1 MHETLSRDFAK
12 NELGQADT
20 VTRKNK
26 TPIAVTNA
34 QNSSFLQY
42 RSCCMRKLR
51 FLPFVI
57 ALLVQITAFCQTTS
71 LTAKFEQYLKPYVDS
86 RSFSGQI
93 LISQKGK
100 ILFSKAYGLANVE
113 FNVANDVNTEF
124 HIMSVTKSFNAA
136 AILILEQRGQ
146 LTTEDPV
153 SKYVP
158 DYPLGNKITI
168 HHLLSHTSG
177 IPDIND
183 LPEYKVAKLQHQ
195 TPATLMELY
204 KNKPLE
210 FQPGE
215 KYQYS
220 NSNYSLLAF
229 IIEQISKKTFG
240 DFIKENIFIP
250 VGMEHT
256 YHHDDMSQ
264 VIPKLADGYVP
275 DGHFGLQKTPY
286 LDWTS
291 KTGSGTVIS
300 TAEDLNKWNVAL
312 LGTSI
317 LSETSKKKMFTEY
330 KQAGYGWYLGKQN
343 DRAYIFMNG
352 LTSGFSAHIGR
363 YPEDEVCVIVLS
375 NYFVYISKQMAID
388 LAAIVFNKP
397 VDVPAFTRKLTDDES
412 KQIVGSYKFGKDFYK
427 PDYVL
432 EVKTDGDKVVANYG
446 ELIPNKPFEFLERPY
461 GGKVKFMKD
470 AAGKVN
476 AVTIDGKKGEKLD

>member
-1 MHETLSRDFAK
+1 MTKILFWLSSV
-12 NELGQADT
+12 L
-20 VTRKNK
+20 
-26 TPIAVTNA
+26 
-34 QNSSFLQY
+34 
-42 RSCCMRKLR
+42 
-51 FLPFVI
+51 
-57 ALLVQITAFCQTTS
+57 LLVHATGLCQTKEQ
-71 LTAKFEQYLKPYVDS
+71 TAKFEQYLKPYVDS

-100 ILFSKAYGLANVE
+100 ILFSKAYGFANLE
-113 FNVANDVNTEF
+113 FNVPNDVNTEF
-124 HIMSVTKSFNAA
+124 HIMSVTKSFTAA
-136 AILILEQRGQ
+136 SILILEQRGL

-153 SKYVP
+153 SKFIP
-158 DYPLGNKITI
+158 DYPFGNKITL

-183 LPEYKVAKLQHQ
+183 LPEYKIAKLQHQ
-195 TPATLMELY
+195 TPATLIELY

-215 KYQYS
+215 DYHYS

-229 IIEQISKKTFG
+229 IIELLSKKTFG
-240 DFIKENIFIP
+240 EFLKENIFIP
-250 VGMEHT
+250 LQMTHT
-256 YHHDDMSQ
+256 LHHDDMSQ
-264 VIPKLADGYVP
+264 VIPKLAEGYVP
-275 DGHFGLQKTPY
+275 DGNFGLIKTPY

-291 KTGSGTVIS
+291 KAGGGNVIS

-317 LSETSKKKMFTEY
+317 LSEKSKKKMFTEY

-343 DRAYIFMNG
+343 DRDYIFMNG

-397 VDVPAFTRKLTDDES
+397 VEVPAYNRRLTDEES
-412 KQIVGSYKFGKDFYK
+412 SQIVGRYKFGKDFYK

-432 EVKTDGDKVVANYG
+432 EVKVEDGNLVANYG

-461 GGKVKFMKD
+461 GGKVKFIKD
-470 AAGKVN
+470 ASGKVN
-476 AVTIDGKKGEKLD
+476 AVMIDGKKADKLE

>member
-1 MHETLSRDFAK
+1 MSRIIYFLLPILFLAQHVVLSQSK
-12 NELGQADT
+12 EQ
-20 VTRKNK
+20 
-26 TPIAVTNA
+26 
-34 QNSSFLQY
+34 
-42 RSCCMRKLR
+42 
-51 FLPFVI
+51 
-57 ALLVQITAFCQTTS
+57 
-71 LTAKFEQYLKPYVDS
+71 TAKFEQYLKPYVDS

-100 ILFSKAYGLANVE
+100 ILFNKAYGYANLE
-113 FNVANDVNTEF
+113 FSVPNDVNTEF
-124 HIMSVTKSFNAA
+124 HIMSITKSFTAA
-136 AILILEQRGQ
+136 AILILEQREL

-158 DYPLGNKITI
+158 DYPQGNKITI

-183 LPEYKVAKLQHQ
+183 LPEYKIGKLQHQ
-195 TPATLMELY
+195 TPATLMEMY

-215 KYQYS
+215 DYQYS
-220 NSNYSLLAF
+220 NSNYSFLAF
-229 IIEQISKKTFG
+229 IVERLSKKTFG
-240 DFIKENIFIP
+240 EFLKENIFIP
-250 VGMEHT
+250 VGMTHT
-256 YHHDDMSQ
+256 LHHDDMSQ

-317 LSETSKKKMFTEY
+317 LSDASKKKMFTEY

-343 DRAYIFMNG
+343 DRNYIFMNG

-363 YPEDEVCVIVLS
+363 YPEEEVCVIVLS
-375 NYFVYISKQMAID
+375 NYFVYISKQMALD
-388 LAAIVFNKP
+388 LAGIVFNKP
-397 VDVPAFTRKLTDDES
+397 VDVPAFSRKLTDDES
-412 KQIVGSYKFGKDFYK
+412 KQIVGRYQFGKDFYK
-427 PDYVL
+427 KDYVL
-432 EVKTDGDKVVANYG
+432 EVKIDEGKVVANYG
-446 ELIPNKPFEFLERPY
+446 EFIPNKPFEFLERPY
-461 GGKVKFMKD
+461 GGKVKFVKD
-470 AAGKVN
+470 ASGRVD
-476 AVTIDGKKGEKLD
+476 AVTIDGVRGEKLE

>member
-1 MHETLSRDFAK
+1 M
-12 NELGQADT
+12 
-20 VTRKNK
+20 TRIFCLLF
-26 TPIAVTNA
+26 PI
-34 QNSSFLQY
+34 
-42 RSCCMRKLR
+42 
-51 FLPFVI
+51 
-57 ALLVQITAFCQTTS
+57 LLLTQRTAFSQTKEQ
-71 LTAKFEQYLKPYVDS
+71 TAKFEQYLKPYVDS

-100 ILFSKAYGLANVE
+100 ILFSKAYGYANLE
-113 FNVANDVNTEF
+113 FNVPNDVTTEF
-124 HIMSVTKSFNAA
+124 HVMSVTKAFTAA
-136 AILILEQRGQ
+136 AILILEQRGL

-183 LPEYKVAKLQHQ
+183 LPEYKVGKLQHQ
-195 TPATLMELY
+195 TPATLLEMY

-210 FQPGE
+210 FLPGE
-215 KYQYS
+215 NYQYS
-220 NSNYSLLAF
+220 NSNFSFLAF
-229 IIEQISKKTFG
+229 IVEQVSRKNFG
-240 DFIKENIFIP
+240 ELLKENIFTP
-250 VGMEHT
+250 LGMNHT
-256 YHHDDMSQ
+256 FHHDDMSQ

-275 DGHFGLQKTPY
+275 DGHFGMQKTPY

-291 KTGSGTVIS
+291 KTGSGTVIT

-312 LGTSI
+312 LGNSI
-317 LSETSKKKMFTEY
+317 LSEISKKKMFTEY

-343 DRAYIFMNG
+343 ERNYIFMNG

-363 YPEDEVCVIVLS
+363 YPEEEVCVIVLS

-388 LAAIVFNKP
+388 LAAIVFDKP
-397 VDVPAFTRKLTDDES
+397 VEVPAFTRKLTDEES
-412 KQIVGSYKFGKDFYK
+412 KQIVGRYKFGKDFYK

-432 EVKTDGDKVVANYG
+432 EVKIEGGNLVANYG

-461 GGKVKFMKD
+461 GGKVKFLKD
-470 AAGKVN
+470 ASGKVN
-476 AVTIDGKKGEKLD
+476 AVTIDGKRGERVE